1 MGLGSTAKK
10 IQTVA
15 DRAEEL
21 YARMNEMREQL
32 KDLKL
37 TVEDTGE
44 RVQGLDAKVDRQAV
58 ILEALAEEQGLD
70 VDQLLADA
78 TIDEA
83 EDGAGAETAADGDPD
98 STA

>member
-70 VDQLLADA
+70 VDQLVADA

-83 EDGAGAETAADGDPD
+83 EDSDGAETAADGDPD